1 MRLDHIAYRVQDRK
15 ATAKKFSDLFGYI
28 IGTEFDIQFDDG
40 STADCIA
47 MVPPEKDNGINVV
60 LPIPWSVAAVGVGKP
75 VEHHLAPEIFISDG
89 TDESIVGNWVA
100 ERRGVGGI
108 HHMAYQVNN
117 IKQTVEQWRLS
128 GIQFLS
134 EGIIDCPEDDLRQIF
149 TKPLEAAGG
158 VIFEL
163 IERGD
168 KGFCQNSVKDLMNST
183 KEV

>member
-1 MRLDHIAYRVQDRK
+1 MRLDHIAYRVRDRHE
-15 ATAKKFSDLFGYI
+15 TARAISRMFGYQ

-40 STADCIA
+40 SKAECIA
-47 MVPPEKDNGINVV
+47 MTPPEKNNAIGRIVE
-60 LPIPWSVAAVGVGKP
+60 IPWSVRSAGVGLP

-89 TDESIVGNWVA
+89 TSESIVGSWVESRA
-100 ERRGVGGI
+100 GVGGV
-108 HHMAYQVNN
+108 HHMAYQVKN
-117 IKQTVEQWRLS
+117 IEETVKEWRS
-128 GIQFLS
+128 GGIEFLS
-134 EGIIDCPEDDLRQIF
+134 DRVIECPEDDLRQIF
-149 TKPLEAAGG
+149 TKPLEVAGG

>member
-1 MRLDHIAYRVQDRK
+1 
-15 ATAKKFSDLFGYI
+15 
-28 IGTEFDIQFDDG
+28 
-40 STADCIA
+40 
-47 MVPPEKDNGINVV
+47 
-60 LPIPWSVAAVGVGKP
+60 
-75 VEHHLAPEIFISDG
+75 
-89 TDESIVGNWVA
+89 
-100 ERRGVGGI
+100 
-108 HHMAYQVNN
+108 MAYQVNN

-168 KGFCQNSVKDLMNST
+168 KGFSQNSVKDLMNST

>member
-1 MRLDHIAYRVQDRK
+1 MRLDHIAYRVRDRN
-15 ATAKKFSDLFGYI
+15 ATAQTFSELFGYSV
-28 IGTEFDIQFDDG
+28 GTEFDIHFDDG

-47 MVPPEKDNGINVV
+47 MVPPEKDNGIARV
-60 LPIPWSVAAVGVGKP
+60 LPIPWSVASVGIGTP

-89 TDESIVGNWVA
+89 TEKSVVGSWVTA
-100 ERRGVGGI
+100 RGGVGGI
-108 HHMAYQVNN
+108 HHMAYQVSD
-117 IKQTVEQWRLS
+117 IKGTVKRWRDS
-128 GIQFLS
+128 GVEFLS
-134 EGIIDCPEDDLRQIF
+134 EEIIDCPEDDLRQIF
-149 TKPLEAAGG
+149 TKPLDAAGG